1 MDGRGNCGADGKA
14 REGER
19 QDPGGGG
26 AGGAPSF
33 DSGLLRRMLESAM
46 SKADRIGEAFG
57 RYKKAAGAR
66 IAELSF
72 ALFAHAE
79 NEILSGRLDAA
90 RGEASTDKARAD
102 DLDRDNRDKQR
113 RLDYVDNADMPSRFR
128 SVAYDQRRRLLAA
141 LAPFGDGGEVVGED
155 AGREGRRKKRPRGG
169 QKGHR
174 GASNCDPTEGR
185 SRRTARS
192 AARTGTRCLGRRGR
206 SASGS

>member
-19 QDPGGGG
+19 QDPGGG

-113 RLDYVDNADMPSRFR
+113 RLDYVDNADMPS
-128 SVAYDQRRRLLAA
+128 
-141 LAPFGDGGEVVGED
+141 
-155 AGREGRRKKRPRGG
+155 
-169 QKGHR
+169 
-174 GASNCDPTEGR
+174 
-185 SRRTARS
+185 
-192 AARTGTRCLGRRGR
+192 
-206 SASGS
+206 